1 MWFNVNNRILRD
13 NLAAQ
18 IQEGLKVRKLK
29 LADKIVIGMFVFGVA
44 FALVQRATHQVVP
57 ENSVAEISPTQVE
70 IVEPAS

>member
-1 MWFNVNNRILRD
+1 M
-13 NLAAQ
+13 
-18 IQEGLKVRKLK
+18 RKLK

-57 ENSVAEISPTQVE
+57 ENSVAEILPPQIE